1 MDKIYQILKT
11 NSSSINYILLA
22 CAAFSSITT
31 LERADYNL
39 FLFLFIAYTMF
50 WDNENLKQ
58 NKDIIIFERKLFT
71 IILAISLLV
80 DIIWIY
86 SNSKICSSFIIY
98 FSWIELF
105 IKIILI
111 GVTLIMWQGF
121 KKECLIINKGEI
133 GFQELEEA

>member
-121 KKECLIINKGEI
+121 KKECLIINKGEN
-133 GFQELEEA
+133 GFKELEEA

>member
-50 WDNENLKQ
+50 WDNKNLKQ

-121 KKECLIINKGEI
+121 KKECLIINKGEN